1 MNGLLRQTGYTMLEM
16 LVSIAV
22 GIIIALAATQLFVTN
37 QMSFNL
43 QKGIGDVSDNGRFAL
58 EFMGRAI
65 RAGSM
70 QPMSSAASASNT
82 VGLAGAQ
89 WPVVIVDKS
98 DIPSGVSLPNN
109 VLSQDNLSALAAPA
123 TGKQGGIGPSD
134 SLLVQYFT
142 LFDTRDCEGQA
153 VPGGNYVLA
162 RFFLRPDTTAGT
174 GSALACEGGYY
185 SGLSGSALTNF
196 SATDTGGT
204 VMLSSVDNFQV
215 LIGVA
220 NTALSNVPQQY
231 LTIPAYKALAPRP
244 PIAAVRMGLLVSSV
258 ERAGTLIGASPS
270 VTVLNQAIA
279 SSSVPVDNR
288 VRRVFSSTIAM
299 RNTLN

>member
-1 MNGLLRQTGYTMLEM
+1 MNGLLRQAGYTMLEM

-58 EFMGRAI
+58 EFMGRSI
-65 RAGSM
+65 RAGSL
-70 QPMSSAASASNT
+70 QPMASATAANNT

-89 WPVVIVDKS
+89 WPVVIVDAA
-98 DIPSGVSLPNN
+98 DVPAGLNLPNN
-109 VLSQDNLSALAAPA
+109 VFSQDNLSALAAPA
-123 TGKQGGIGPSD
+123 AGKQGGVGPSD

-142 LFDTRDCEGQA
+142 LFDTRDCEGRI

-174 GSALACEGGYY
+174 GSALACEGGYH
-185 SGLSGSALTNF
+185 SGLAGSALTNF
-196 SATDTGGT
+196 TTTDTGGT
-204 VMLSSVDNFQV
+204 VMLSAVDNFQV
-215 LIGVA
+215 LIGVG
-220 NTALSNVPQQY
+220 NTAANNIPQQY
-231 LTIPAYKALAPRP
+231 LTLTAYKALAPRP
-244 PIAAVRMGLLVSSV
+244 PIASIRLGLLVSSV
-258 ERAGTLIGASPS
+258 ERAGTLIGTSPS
-270 VTVLNQAIA
+270 FTVLNQAIA

-288 VRRVFSSTIAM
+288 VRRVFTSTIAM